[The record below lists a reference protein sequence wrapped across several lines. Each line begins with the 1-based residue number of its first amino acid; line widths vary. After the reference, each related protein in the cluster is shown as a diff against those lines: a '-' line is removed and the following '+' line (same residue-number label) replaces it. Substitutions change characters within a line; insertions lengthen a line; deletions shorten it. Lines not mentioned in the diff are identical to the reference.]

1 MEQAGPGFVSMP
13 AGASTIMAKLWE
25 YGRMIRFSH
34 SIFLLPF
41 AISALVLAP
50 RGELTLGKLFWI
62 LVALVCARS
71 AAMGFNRIADRG
83 LDAAN
88 PRTAGRALPSGR
100 IRLGEAWGFVL
111 VSSGLFLLAAACLN
125 KLAMMLSPLAL
136 AFVLT
141 YSFTKRFTLLSHLWL
156 GLGTALAPAGVWVA
170 LTGTLSWEIMVLVG
184 SVAFWVA
191 GFDVL
196 YACQDV
202 EFDRKWG
209 LFSVPARMGVGRA
222 LWVARGF
229 HVLSFCGF
237 LWVGNIFRLGSIYLV
252 GVCLIGALFLLE
264 HLLVSEKDLSRIND
278 AFFTVNGLVSV
289 LYLLVV
295 MADTWFRG

>member
-1 MEQAGPGFVSMP
+1 
-13 AGASTIMAKLWE
+13 
-25 YGRMIRFSH
+25 MIRFSH

-41 AISALVLAP
+41 ALSALILAP
-50 RGELTLGKLFWI
+50 REQLGLGRLFWI
-62 LVALVCARS
+62 LAALVSARS
-71 AAMGFNRIADRG
+71 AAMGFNRIADRR
-83 LDAAN
+83 LDGAN
-88 PRTAGRALPSGR
+88 PRTSGRALPAGR
-100 IRLGEAWGFVL
+100 ISLGEAWAFVL
-111 VSSGLFLLAAACLN
+111 VSAAVFFLSAAMLNSLAAA
-125 KLAMMLSPLAL
+125 LSPFAL
-136 AFVLT
+136 GFVLA

-156 GLGTALAPAGVWVA
+156 GLGTAMAPAGVWVA
-170 LTGTLSWEIMVLVG
+170 LTGSLTWEIMILVG

-209 LFSVPARMGVGRA
+209 LFSIPARLGVGRA

-229 HVLSFCGF
+229 HALSFSGF
-237 LWVGNIFRLGSIYLV
+237 LWVRNLFALGSVYLL
-252 GVCLIGALFLLE
+252 GVLLIGALFLVE

-289 LYLLVV
+289 LYFLAVL
-295 MADTWFRG
+295 ADNWFRI

>member
-1 MEQAGPGFVSMP
+1 MEPAGPGFVSMP
-13 AGASTIMAKLWE
+13 AGASTIMGKLWE

-34 SIFLLPF
+34 SVFLLPF
-41 AISALVLAP
+41 ALSALILAP
-50 RGELTLGKLFWI
+50 REQLGLGRLFWI
-62 LVALVCARS
+62 LAALVSARS

-83 LDAAN
+83 LDRAN
-88 PRTAGRALPSGR
+88 PRTAGRAIPAGR
-100 IRLGEAWGFVL
+100 IGLREAWAFVIISAG
-111 VSSGLFLLAAACLN
+111 VFLLCAAMLN
-125 KLAMMLSPLAL
+125 PLAAMLSPLAL
-136 AFVLT
+136 GFVLA

-156 GLGTALAPAGVWVA
+156 GLGTAMAPAGVWVA

-184 SVAFWVA
+184 SVALWVA

-209 LFSVPARMGVGRA
+209 LFSIPARMGVGRA

-229 HVLSFCGF
+229 HTLSFLGF
-237 LWVGNIFRLGSIYLV
+237 LWVGHLFSLGSLYLV
-252 GVCLIGALFLLE
+252 GLLLVGALFLLE

-289 LYLLVV
+289 LYFLAVL
-295 MADTWFRG
+295 ADNWFRV

>member
-1 MEQAGPGFVSMP
+1 MTPE
-13 AGASTIMAKLWE
+13 ASNILGKLWE

-41 AISALVLAP
+41 ALSALILAP
-50 RGELTLGKLFWI
+50 KEQLSLGRLFWI
-62 LVALVCARS
+62 LIALVSARS

-83 LDAAN
+83 LDRAN
-88 PRTAGRALPSGR
+88 PRTSGRALPAGR
-100 IRLGEAWGFVL
+100 IGLGEAWAFVL
-111 VSSGLFLLAAACLN
+111 ISAGIFLCSAAMLNSLAAL
-125 KLAMMLSPLAL
+125 LSPLAL
-136 AFVLT
+136 GFVLA

-156 GLGTALAPAGVWVA
+156 GLGTAMAPAGVWVA
-170 LTGTLSWEIMVLVG
+170 LTGGLGWEIMILVG
-184 SVAFWVA
+184 SVALWVA

-209 LFSVPARMGVGRA
+209 LFSIPAKMGVGRA
-222 LWVARGF
+222 LWAARGF
-229 HVLSFCGF
+229 HACSLTGF
-237 LWVGNIFRLGSIYLV
+237 FWVGQLFGMGKVYLV
-252 GVCLIGALFLLE
+252 GMCLVGTLFLLE

-289 LYLLVV
+289 LYFLTVL
-295 MADTWFRG
+295 ADTWFKG